1 MIDKEIEHHLA
12 KEMEG
17 MIYESIWVMHAFGSY
32 SVVKNFYLIKNGIVY
47 EINGDRSHPTGDS
60 LFDTHT
66 NCHRLGKYNP
76 RKTYKTKSYNCPAS
90 ELKEKLGLK

>member
-1 MIDKEIEHHLA
+1 MTSEIENHLA

-17 MIYESIWVMHAFGSY
+17 MIYEHIWIHHAFGSY
-32 SVVKNFYLIKNGIVY
+32 YVVKNFYRIEKGIVF
-47 EINGDRSHPTGDS
+47 EINGDNSHPTGDT

-66 NCHRLGKYNP
+66 KCHRLGKYNP

-90 ELKEKLGLK
+90 ELKTKLGLN